1 MEQGM
6 LNNRQQEQLQG
17 IAALGRNE
25 DTYLAHVAPDE
36 MIVPAQ
42 ALRDNPLLKVAIEK
56 SISNYGIDPNQF
68 LVGNG
73 GMDLNPLTGLP
84 EFGFL
89 SKVWKK
95 AKKALKVIAP
105 IAAVVPGPWQPFAA
119 VYQKGN
125 ALNNIAKGDGGIGD
139 LLTLGAGGSQKIFGD
154 KGALKNISS
163 GGFKTMGGGF
173 GSALKN
179 IGQVDK
185 LDKLG
190 NVVQGET
197 VFNPFRYG
205 AGLGKT
211 YLENQK
217 QGYGGIFSNVG
228 GSDTFGGQA
237 FNAVTSSGN
246 PVGGMMTAGYTPG
259 MEGQMMPTSNQSG
272 GGDITSWLSSNFD
285 TNDRTMINGQVAIR
299 SKDGNYYTQ
308 EQAKQ
313 MYNQQS
319 QPQSSGIFGG
329 KKLGQSYLGTIED
342 FLKGKKSDFSTPGSG
357 RIGIDRGGP
366 GSIFGGNPGQSGIGR
381 IEDFIKGNPSDSV
394 RDSSGS
400 MFGGNLGL
408 MGLAGLAGKVA
419 YDAAKER
426 MGGIAET
433 PKVTMDQLGRY
444 QMAQNLGTGGSRAD
458 FDLAPA
464 PVALNF
470 AKGDAVEME
479 DYINKMTNELIESY
493 KKDKK
498 YRESRLLPASYIM
511 NEKEEAS
518 SEAAKRND
526 PMTGLKP
533 SYHLVKGVIR
543 ILTGESGN
551 RIPQRKIDEIKNMV
565 RSSVKEKQMT
575 QMGFNMGG
583 MAELDMREGG
593 ESEGPGTGTSDDIP
607 AMLSDGEFVMTAAA
621 TRGAGAFG
629 VNKTK
634 SGIELVKGGSASR
647 EKGVK
652 NMRELMNIFEAV

>member
-6 LNNRQQEQLQG
+6 LNNQQREQMQG

-73 GMDLNPLTGLP
+73 SMDLNPLTGLP

-163 GGFKTMGGGF
+163 GSFKTMGGGF
-173 GSALKN
+173 GNALKN

-246 PVGGMMTAGYTPG
+246 PVGGMMTAGTHLDL
-259 MEGQMMPTSNQSG
+259 EGQMMPTSNQSA
-272 GGDITSWLSSNFD
+272 GGDITSWLNNNFN
-285 TNDRTMINGQVAIR
+285 TSDRTMINGQVAIR
-299 SKDGNYYTQ
+299 SNDGNYYTE

-319 QPQSSGIFGG
+319 QPQSSGMFGG
-329 KKLGQSYLGTIED
+329 KKSGQSYLGTIED
-342 FLKGKKSDFSTPGSG
+342 FLKGKKSDFSTSGSG
-357 RIGIDRGGP
+357 RIGIDRTGV

-381 IEDFIKGNPSDSV
+381 IEDFIKGNPSDPV
-394 RDSSGS
+394 RDSSGG

-408 MGLAGLAGKVA
+408 MGLSALAGKIA
-419 YDAAKER
+419 YDSAKDR
-426 MGGIAET
+426 MGGLAET

-458 FDLAPA
+458 FGLAPA

-498 YRESRLLPASYIM
+498 YRESSLLPASYIM
-511 NEKEEAS
+511 NEKQEAS
-518 SEAAKRND
+518 SEAVKRND
-526 PMTGLKP
+526 PMIAMKP
-533 SYHLVKGVIR
+533 SYHLMKGVIK

-551 RIPQRKIDEIKNMV
+551 RISQKKIDEIKNMV

-575 QMGFNMGG
+575 QLGFNVGG
-583 MAELDMREGG
+583 IAELDMRDGG
-593 ESEGPGTGTSDDIP
+593 ESDGPGTGTSDDIP
-607 AMLSDGEFVMTAAA
+607 AMLSDGEFVMTAKA
-621 TRGAGAFG
+621 TKGAGAFG

-634 SGIELVKGGSASR
+634 SGIELIKGGSPSR
-647 EKGVK
+647 KKGVE
-652 NMRELMNIFEAV
+652 NMRELMNIFEAI